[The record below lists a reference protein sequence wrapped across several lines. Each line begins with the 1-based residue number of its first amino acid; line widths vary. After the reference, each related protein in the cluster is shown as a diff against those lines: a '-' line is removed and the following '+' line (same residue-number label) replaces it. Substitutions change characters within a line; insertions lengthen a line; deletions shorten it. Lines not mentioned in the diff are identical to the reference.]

1 MELIKTEN
9 IQKDLTDISVKKKII
24 NNLENIKKRKKISKM
39 IADINSNN
47 FLKNDFYTFSKKENA
62 SIKNINLKNLNDES
76 NLKLDLVNQ
85 IYEAPTNKV
94 IIISD
99 LFLIDVFLVYIKE
112 VKNKKISTDNKDYEK
127 YFNLSKTEFVSNLY
141 KSYDIYL
148 KDKYEIDINFKVLD
162 QIDNFF
168 R

>member
-1 MELIKTEN
+1 
-9 IQKDLTDISVKKKII
+9 
-24 NNLENIKKRKKISKM
+24 M

-47 FLKNDFYTFSKKENA
+47 FLKKDFYTFSKKENA

-112 VKNKKISTDNKDYEK
+112 VKNKKISIDNKDYEK

>member
-1 MELIKTEN
+1 
-9 IQKDLTDISVKKKII
+9 
-24 NNLENIKKRKKISKM
+24 M

-112 VKNKKISTDNKDYEK
+112 FGDMLLQMI
-127 YFNLSKTEFVSNLY
+127 
-141 KSYDIYL
+141 
-148 KDKYEIDINFKVLD
+148 
-162 QIDNFF
+162 
-168 R
+168 

>member
-1 MELIKTEN
+1 MKKLLLVLVT
-9 IQKDLTDISVKKKII
+9 LTTLFSCATTKKI
-24 NNLENIKKRKKISKM
+24 
-39 IADINSNN
+39 
-47 FLKNDFYTFSKKENA
+47 
-62 SIKNINLKNLNDES
+62 DES

>member
-1 MELIKTEN
+1 
-9 IQKDLTDISVKKKII
+9 
-24 NNLENIKKRKKISKM
+24 M